1 MRKLALV
8 LPLLALAA
16 AGCATQEPAVATG
29 PVTTGSGGVVTSP
42 GAAPSRPVV
51 VAPGTPVVAR
61 PAGAAQPVATLRTGT
76 GVVESVTAVP
86 FMGSATAGAS
96 APGSASRLAIRMGD
110 NTVQYVDYEGR
121 DITVGSRIELTSDGY
136 IRKL

>member
-8 LPLLALAA
+8 LPLAALVA
-16 AGCATQEPAVATG
+16 AGCATEEPVVAGG

-42 GAAPSRPVV
+42 GAAPTPPVV
-51 VAPGTPVVAR
+51 VQGPPAVAR
-61 PAGAAQPVATLRTGT
+61 PGGAAQPIATLRPGT
-76 GVVESVTAVP
+76 GVVESATAVP

-121 DITVGSRIELTSDGY
+121 DITVGSRVELTSDGY